1 VAIDLLSRNG
11 ANVDEPCEASTSGNA
26 TSSTLENFATV
37 GEPING
43 MEFES
48 KEAAYYFYRE
58 YARSVGFGI
67 TIKASRRSKRSGK
80 FIDVKIACSRFGT
93 KRESTAAI
101 VNPRSCPKTG
111 CKAGL
116 HMKRKEDEKWVIVS
130 FVKEHNHEISP
141 DDYYASVRGK
151 NKPPVGASAHQKK
164 GLQLAL
170 EEDDFK
176 LMLERFA
183 EMQSKQPGFF
193 YAVDF
198 DSEKRIRNVF
208 WLDVKAKQDYYSFS
222 DAVHFDTFYVR
233 SGYRVPFAPFVG
245 VNHHRRYALLGCAL
259 IGEESESAYS
269 WLFRTWRKAV
279 GGGQAPGVMITDQDK
294 VLSDVVA
301 EVFPTARHC
310 FSLWSVVSKVPEM
323 VNPLDDGFTEC
334 FRDCVDGAWT
344 DEQFERSW
352 SEMVGK
358 FELNENEWLH
368 SLFRDRKKWVPRYFH
383 GLSFAGL
390 SGPERSGSVVSH
402 FDKYMNSE
410 ATFNE
415 FFELYTKFLQY
426 RYDVEAKDDLDSQS
440 KEPTLRSSLAF
451 EKQLS
456 LIYTD
461 AAFKKF
467 QTEVLGVVSCQ
478 LQKEREDETT
488 AIFRVEDFEK
498 RRNFFV
504 SVKKEVL
511 DVCCSCYLFEYQGFL
526 CKHAMLVL
534 QNSDVSCVPSQ
545 YILKRWS
552 KKGNNREEKHEE
564 GAAVDNR
571 MSRFDDLCKRFVKL
585 GEVASLS
592 DEAYKTALQ
601 FLGKNLKRCVRL
613 NNSSKFP
620 SEPGLE
626 NEGTLDC
633 ASKLS
638 RKKKTQKKRKA
649 YNGPEDVTN
658 GSEELRQEPEQVSS
672 RAPTFEN
679 CYIPQ
684 AADMEA
690 TELGSRAAPLGMYY
704 STQQTIGF
712 SSVSSVQ
719 DGYYYGHPATIQAM
733 GNLHSVHGR
742 MNQYETQPSI
752 QGAFQGQSAI
762 RGCYDM
768 EETLQDM
775 VDKEYIHILEMA
787 LRSGSGEMVEDQQ
800 VEDLMLVVLTET
812 VKEEEPHVE
821 VELIETLCGD
831 SERYGL
837 MVEQWWWIR
846 RRKWLAVIEAE
857 DELMA
862 EVEELMVEVELVG
875 VDMKVVV
882 MKEVVGGH

>member
-1 VAIDLLSRNG
+1 MDVEGVAIDLLSRNG

-26 TSSTLENFATV
+26 TSSTLEHCATL

-93 KRESTAAI
+93 KRESTVAI

-151 NKPPVGASAHQKK
+151 NKPPAGASAHQKK

-279 GGGQAPGVMITDQDK
+279 GGDQAPGVMITYQDK

-390 SGPERSGSVVSH
+390 SGVERSGSIVSH

-410 ATFNE
+410 ATTFSG
-415 FFELYTKFLQY
+415 FFELYMKFLQY

-564 GAAVDNR
+564 GVAVDNR

-601 FLGKNLKRCVRL
+601 FLEKNLKRCVRL
-613 NNSSKFP
+613 SNSSKFP

-752 QGAFQGQSAI
+752 QGAGQSAI

-775 VDKEYIHILEMA
+775 VA
-787 LRSGSGEMVEDQQ
+787 LCLRVAYMFLMGQTMESSQFHGSGPSHPGGGGAYGGRSGSGEMVE
-800 VEDLMLVVLTET
+800 
-812 VKEEEPHVE
+812 EEE
-821 VELIETLCGD
+821 
-831 SERYGL
+831 
-837 MVEQWWWIR
+837 
-846 RRKWLAVIEAE
+846 
-857 DELMA
+857 ELMA
-862 EVEELMVEVELVG
+862 EVEELMAEVELVE

>member
-1 VAIDLLSRNG
+1 
-11 ANVDEPCEASTSGNA
+11 
-26 TSSTLENFATV
+26 
-37 GEPING
+37 

-80 FIDVKIACSRFGT
+80 FIDVKIACSRFGA
-93 KRESTAAI
+93 KREPTAAVI
-101 VNPRSCPKTG
+101 NPRSCPKTG

-130 FVKEHNHEISP
+130 FVKEHNHEICP
-141 DDYYASVRGK
+141 DDFYAS
-151 NKPPVGASAHQKK
+151 
-164 GLQLAL
+164 
-170 EEDDFK
+170 
-176 LMLERFA
+176 
-183 EMQSKQPGFF
+183 
-193 YAVDF
+193 
-198 DSEKRIRNVF
+198 I
-208 WLDVKAKQDYYSFS
+208 
-222 DAVHFDTFYVR
+222 
-233 SGYRVPFAPFVG
+233 
-245 VNHHRRYALLGCAL
+245 
-259 IGEESESAYS
+259 
-269 WLFRTWRKAV
+269 
-279 GGGQAPGVMITDQDK
+279 
-294 VLSDVVA
+294 
-301 EVFPTARHC
+301 
-310 FSLWSVVSKVPEM
+310 PEM

-352 SEMVGK
+352 SEMVDK

-368 SLFRDRKKWVPRYFH
+368 SLFRDRRKWVPRYFH

-390 SGPERSGSVVSH
+390 SGVERSGSVVSH

-410 ATFNE
+410 ATFSG
-415 FFELYTKFLQY
+415 FFEEYTKFLQY
-426 RYDVEAKDDLDSQS
+426 RYDVEAKDDNDSQS

-467 QTEVLGVVSCQ
+467 QAEVLGVVSCQ
-478 LQKEREDETT
+478 LQKKREDETT

-498 RRNFFV
+498 RRSFFV
-504 SVKKEVL
+504 SVKKELL

-526 CKHAMLVL
+526 CKHAMIVL
-534 QNSDVSCVPSQ
+534 QNSDVSCIPSQ

-552 KKGNNREEKHEE
+552 KKGNNREENHEE
-564 GAAVDNR
+564 AAAVDNR

-601 FLGKNLKRCVRL
+601 FLEKNLKKCFSL
-613 NNSSKFP
+613 NNSPKFP
-620 SEPGLE
+620 SEPGLG
-626 NEGTLDC
+626 NEGMLDS

-638 RKKKTQKKRKA
+638 KKKKIQKKRKA

-690 TELGSRAAPLGMYY
+690 TELGSRAAPLGIYY
-704 STQQTIGF
+704 SSQQTIGF

-719 DGYYYGHPATIQAM
+719 DGYYGHPATIQAM

-742 MNQYETQPSI
+742 MNQYETQQSI
-752 QGAFQGQSAI
+752 QGAFQGQTGFRGSAI

-775 VDKEYIHILEMA
+775 VDDGVSTV
-787 LRSGSGEMVEDQQ
+787 SGLWSEPSG
-800 VEDLMLVVLTET
+800 
-812 VKEEEPHVE
+812 
-821 VELIETLCGD
+821 
-831 SERYGL
+831 
-837 MVEQWWWIR
+837 
-846 RRKWLAVIEAE
+846 
-857 DELMA
+857 
-862 EVEELMVEVELVG
+862 
-875 VDMKVVV
+875 
-882 MKEVVGGH
+882 